1 MPLLV
6 RPERK
11 TDMRT
16 QFAALCY
23 RIKAD
28 RPEVLLITSR
38 GTGRWIVPKG
48 WPVPGMTPAAS
59 AEREAWEEAGVRG
72 RFHDICLGLYSYIKI
87 VEDGPDL
94 PCAAMVYPVRVRA
107 LAEDYPEKDQRK
119 RKWMRRKKAAA
130 KVDEPELAQI
140 IRRFDPKLLRS

>member
-1 MPLLV
+1 MPLLE

-23 RIKAD
+23 RVKAD

-48 WPVPGMTPAAS
+48 WPVAGMTPAAS

-94 PCAAMVYPVRVRA
+94 PCAAMVYPVRVKT
-107 LAEDYPEKDQRK
+107 LARNYPERGQRK
-119 RKWMRRKKAAA
+119 RKWFSPKKAAERVA
-130 KVDEPELAQI
+130 EPELARI
-140 IRRFDPKLLRS
+140 LLDFDPAALP